1 MGDIEQLCQVI
12 EEKEKFIQDKE
23 RTGFI
28 LLLYIL
34 KGNHTNEEICPE
46 LEAKFTS
53 LWMKY
58 ENAKRDAWGSSVFL
72 VLT

>member
-34 KGNHTNEEICPE
+34 KGNHTVPMRKFALNWKPNSQAYGWNMKMPKEM
-46 LEAKFTS
+46 LEAA
-53 LWMKY
+53 L
-58 ENAKRDAWGSSVFL
+58 SSWY
-72 VLT
+72 

>member
-23 RTGFI
+23 KTGFI

-34 KGNHTNEEICPE
+34 KGNHTVPMR
-46 LEAKFTS
+46 KFALNWKPNS
-53 LWMKY
+53 QAY
-58 ENAKRDAWGSSVFL
+58 G
-72 VLT
+72 